1 MRTPFNLADLPSIR
15 SSSPARLLTVT
26 PRRQKPPCATARSRK
41 TLTATR
47 LSPPRSCWHCALL
60 SVAGSSAP
68 CAYRFIFGR
77 MLARVHTHTHACA
90 QNQMAL
96 RALRA
101 FRLRKALAFV
111 RYIADT
117 ARTTRRIYMRCQAKP
132 THGIHYVQAHTFRR
146 CMHHGTRD
154 VSIPRLLYYT
164 YSITYIRRANSQQQP
179 AADRVYVVCKYC
191 TRARE
196 WQCVCVCMW
205 PRAWH
210 GFGMS

>member
-1 MRTPFNLADLPSIR
+1 
-15 SSSPARLLTVT
+15 
-26 PRRQKPPCATARSRK
+26 
-41 TLTATR
+41 
-47 LSPPRSCWHCALL
+47 
-60 SVAGSSAP
+60 
-68 CAYRFIFGR
+68 

-164 YSITYIRRANSQQQP
+164 YSITYRRRANSQQQP

-196 WQCVCVCMW
+196 WQCVCVYVAESVAWIWDELTNKTLVNWFQINAAAHISPACVWLGVCM
-205 PRAWH
+205 RACMCLCCTH
-210 GFGMS
+210 IRDIIRCLRCLLF